1 MSQKCGNFQALLDFI
16 IDAGDEVL
24 KQHFETA
31 PCNAMQCI
39 GPKLYR
45 MKS

>member
-1 MSQKCGNFQALLDFI
+1 MLDFR

-31 PCNAMQCI
+31 PCNAM
-39 GPKLYR
+39 YR
-45 MKS
+45 SKTI